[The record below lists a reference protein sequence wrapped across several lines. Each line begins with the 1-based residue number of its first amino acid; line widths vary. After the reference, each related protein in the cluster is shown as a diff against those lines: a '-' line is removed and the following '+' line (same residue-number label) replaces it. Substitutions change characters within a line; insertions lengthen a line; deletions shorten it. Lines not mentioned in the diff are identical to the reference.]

1 MRGNAS
7 APLLRALRHRNYRL
21 YFTGQGISLVGTW
34 MTRLTTSWLVWR
46 LTQSPEMLGLLGF
59 VGQVPTFVLAPLA
72 GVWVDRV
79 DRHRLLLAT
88 QWLAMFQS
96 LALAG
101 LALSGTIEVWHVFA
115 LQALQGVLNA
125 FEMPSRQALLVQL
138 VADRADLSNAIA
150 LNSSMVNAARLV
162 GPSAAGL
169 LIAWLGEGWCF
180 LIDGLSYIAV
190 IASLL
195 AMRLAVHERTA
206 RPRKVLHELA
216 DGLRYAGG
224 FSPIR
229 AILLLLALVGV
240 FGMPYRVLMPIIATD
255 TLHGGPHTLGFLMG
269 AMGVGALAGALY
281 LASRRTVVGLGRLIP
296 VAAGTFGLGLVALGL
311 SGRLWLSLGLM
322 VMTGLGF
329 MIHMAA
335 SNTVIQTLVR
345 DDMRGRV
352 MALYGMAFL
361 GMAPFGSLLA
371 GAVAARIGAPETLL
385 VCGLVCIV
393 GAIVFGRRLPALREV
408 VLPIY
413 RERGILP
420 TVASGLGN
428 ATSVRDETGQ

>member
-1 MRGNAS
+1 MEGHAS

-59 VGQVPTFVLAPLA
+59 IGQVPTFVLAPLA
-72 GVWVDRV
+72 GVWVDRL
-79 DRHRLLLAT
+79 DRHRLLLVT

-150 LNSSMVNAARLV
+150 LNSSMVNAARLI

-180 LIDGLSYIAV
+180 LIDGLSYVAV

-195 AMRLAVHERTA
+195 AMRLAVHERTGK
-206 RPRKVLHELA
+206 PRKVLHELA

-240 FGMPYRVLMPIIATD
+240 FGMPYRVLMPIIATG

-296 VAAGTFGLGLVALGL
+296 IAAGIFGLGLVALGL
-311 SGRLWLSLGLM
+311 SHWLWLSLALM

-329 MIHMAA
+329 MLHMAA

-352 MALYGMAFL
+352 MALYGVAFL

-371 GAVAARIGAPETLL
+371 GAVAARIGAPATLL
-385 VCGLVCIV
+385 VCGVVCMV
-393 GAIVFGRRLPALREV
+393 GAIVFSRRLPALREV

-420 TVASGLGN
+420 AVASGLGN
-428 ATSVRDETGQ
+428 ATTVRDETGQ